1 MTPITSSIRVQDLD
15 HCGIVAGII
24 DQMGLVEQI
33 NQELGSHPQEI
44 ISAGVAVKAM
54 ILNGLGL
61 VSAPLYLFERFFVG
75 KATEHLLGEGIE
87 PKHLNDD
94 RLGRVLDQLW
104 STGLTSVFVKVAL
117 ASASQFGVNQESL
130 HLDSSSICVHGAYLR
145 PDICSQEEPAPLM
158 ITHGYSRD
166 HRPDLKQFMVDL
178 MCSGDGDVPL
188 YLRVADGNESDQAIF
203 AQLMGEFREQWD
215 CEALFVA
222 DAALYNQENL
232 QSLTNLQWLSRVPA
246 TIKEAQQLM
255 EHLPDDEEAFVFSQL
270 KGYRYACV
278 DSTYGGI
285 KQRWLVVE
293 SEARK
298 EADLKQLEEK
308 IQAQH
313 QLAQKQLQ
321 QLSQEDFACDPDAL
335 AAALKWSKKLR
346 YHRLEQIEVVTHPY
360 YKKAGRPKK
369 GQAPDGYHYR
379 IQGTLAVKEEARA
392 VTSTR
397 AGRFVLATNV
407 LESESLSPE
416 AMLCEYKGQQSTERG
431 FRFLKDPMFFTSS
444 VFLKTPE
451 RVAALAMVM
460 GLCLLVYTLAQRAL
474 RQALANAKQTIKN
487 QLGKPTATPTMR
499 WVFQCFQSIHLV
511 VFNGVQQVV
520 NLTLEHQS
528 ILQFLGAPCQKYYL
542 LV

>member
-1 MTPITSSIRVQDLD
+1 MTPIASSIRVQDLD

-33 NQELGSHPQEI
+33 NQELGTHPQEI
-44 ISAGVAVKAM
+44 ISAGVGVKAM

-61 VSAPLYLFERFFVG
+61 VSAPLYLFEQFFVG
-75 KATEHLLGEGIE
+75 KATEHLLGVGIK

-94 RLGRVLDQLW
+94 RLGRVLEQLFEA
-104 STGLTSVFVKVAL
+104 GLTPLFVKVAL
-117 ASASQFGVNQESL
+117 SAASKFGVNQDSL
-130 HLDSSSICVHGAYLR
+130 HLDSSSFHVHGAYLTKLL
-145 PDICSQEEPAPLM
+145 PPSEEPAAIA

-166 HRPDLKQFMVDL
+166 HRPDLKQFIVDL

-203 AQLMGEFREQWD
+203 AQLMRDFREQWQ

-222 DAALYNQENL
+222 DAALYSEENL
-232 QSLTNLQWLSRVPA
+232 QSLTNLRWLSRVPA
-246 TIKEAQQLM
+246 TIKAAQHLM
-255 EHLPDDEEAFVFSQL
+255 EQLPEEAFNPAQL
-270 KGYRYACV
+270 TGYRWAGVC
-278 DSTYGGI
+278 STYAGI

-293 SEARK
+293 SEARRD
-298 EADLKQLEEK
+298 ADLKHLEQK
-308 IQAQH
+308 IQQH
-313 QLAQKQLQ
+313 LESSQKQLKHLEQ
-321 QLSQEDFACDPDAL
+321 QDYACAPDAL
-335 AAALKWSKKLR
+335 AAAQQWNKRLR
-346 YHRLEQIEVVTHPY
+346 YHRLSQIEVVPHPY
-360 YKKAGRPKK
+360 YSKAGRPRK

-379 IQGTLAVKEEARA
+379 FQGTLTLQEEEVALARK
-392 VTSTR
+392 R

-407 LESESLSPE
+407 LESKSLTE
-416 AMLCEYKGQQSTERG
+416 EEMLCEYKGQQGTERG

-474 RQALANAKQTIKN
+474 RQALASAKQTIKN

-511 VFNGVQQVV
+511 ILDGVQQIV
-520 NLTLEHQS
+520 NLTQEHQG
-528 ILQFLGAPCQKYYL
+528 ILRFLGAPCQKYYL